1 MKKINI
7 FLKDITESGGGERVC
22 INLANA
28 FSKKYKVEIFS
39 FYKSFEQPAYELCKN
54 IKISYLSNQNFY
66 HANKIKKIFLKT
78 FYRYFLSFLIILKF

>member
-28 FSKKYKVEIFS
+28 FSKKYEVEIFS

-54 IKISYLSNQNFY
+54 
-66 HANKIKKIFLKT
+66 
-78 FYRYFLSFLIILKF
+78 